1 MKLQFKHQKFQADA
15 AKAVVDVFAG
25 QPYLTPTYMIDRGYE
40 KIEADGVKSSQI
52 AIKEEEDFTGWR
64 NERIVPELSDKLIL
78 EHLQKVQRTNQLKPS
93 DKLEGRYNLTIEMET
108 GVGKTYTYIKT
119 LYELNKH
126 YGWSKFIVVVP
137 SVAIREGVYKS
148 FQVTQDHFAEEYG
161 KKIRFF
167 IYSSK
172 NLEEIA
178 TFASDSSINVMI
190 INMQAF
196 NKSVDANEKLES
208 GKRADKNSA
217 IIFRKLDSFRSR
229 RPIDVIA
236 KTNPILIIDEPQSVE
251 GAATKKN
258 LKLFCPL
265 LTLRYSATHK
275 SDSIYNMVYRLDAME
290 AYNKRLVKKI
300 AVKGITESGSTA
312 TEGFV
317 YLESINVSK
326 EKNPTASI
334 QFDCKGA
341 KGIRQKNVTVG
352 IGYNL
357 YDNSGNLDEY
367 KVGFVVKSIDGR
379 DNSVEFL
386 NGIKIFAGDV
396 IGKVSEDQLRR
407 IQIRETILSH
417 LERERQLFH
426 KGIKVLSLFFIDEV
440 AKYKQ
445 YDEAGHPF
453 NGIYADMFEEE
464 YNDIIGSMQ
473 LRAGDDEYIRYLEVI
488 SAHDTH
494 AGYFSVDK
502 KGKMTDSK
510 LSDKKEGTSDDID
523 AYDLIMKNK
532 ELLLDRDP
540 KKSPVRFIFSH
551 SALREGWDNPNVFQ
565 ICTLKQSSSEV
576 RKRQEVGRGLRLCV
590 NQDGE
595 RMDANVLGNDV
606 QSINVLTVIASES
619 YDSFAK
625 GLQTELAD
633 AVAGRPVAVTA
644 DLFKGKVIVD
654 AGGNEQVV
662 DGDTA
667 QAIYFD
673 LIVNGY
679 IDKKGVLTDK
689 YYADKANGAIQVAE
703 EVTDSRDSVINIL
716 DSVYDSRAMQ
726 PENARDK
733 NVELQVDPD
742 KLAMPEFKALWKRIS
757 PKSVYVVDFDTDELV
772 NKAIASINRNLHVP
786 KIYFKVETGAMD
798 EIKSKD
804 SLLDGSA
811 FSKSKSST
819 YDSSKQIRV
828 GSSVKYD
835 LIGKLVGETG
845 LTRKAVV
852 AILTGIEKPV
862 FEQFKFNPEEFIIK
876 AAALINDEKATAII
890 QHITYNVLDEH
901 YDTDI
906 FTEPTIKGKLGTNAM
921 KAQRHLYDHIVYD
934 STNERDFAADLDTN
948 TDVAVYVKLP
958 DSFYIATPVGHY
970 NPDWAIAFYE
980 GTVKHIYFVAE
991 TKGSMS
997 SMQLRLIEESKIHCA
1012 REHFKAI
1019 SNGNVVYDVVDSYQA
1034 LLEKVMK

>member
-25 QPYLTPTYMIDRGYE
+25 QPYITPTYMMDRGYGQQTLT
-40 KIEADGVKSSQI
+40 DDT
-52 AIKEEEDFTGWR
+52 DFTGWR

-78 EHLQKVQRTNQLKPS
+78 EHLQKVQRTNQIKPS

-119 LYELNKH
+119 MYELNKH

-137 SVAIREGVYKS
+137 SIAIREGVYKS

-167 IYSSK
+167 IYNSAQ
-172 NLEEIA
+172 LTEIDR
-178 TFASDSSINVMI
+178 FASDSAINVMI
-190 INMQAF
+190 INVQAF

-208 GKRADKNSA
+208 GKRADKNAA
-217 IIFRKLDSFRSR
+217 IIFRKLDNFRSR
-229 RPIDVIA
+229 RPIDIIA

-251 GAATKKN
+251 GPAAKKN
-258 LKLFCPL
+258 LKLFSPL

-275 SDSIYNMVYRLDAME
+275 ADSIYNMVYRLDAME

-300 AVKGITESGSTA
+300 AVKGIAESGSTA
-312 TEGFV
+312 TDGFV
-317 YLESINVSK
+317 YLESINLSK
-326 EKNPTASI
+326 ADPTATI
-334 QFDCKGA
+334 QFDFKGA
-341 KGIRQKNVTVG
+341 SGIRKKNATVG

-357 YDNSGNLDEY
+357 YDNSGSLDEY
-367 KVGFVVKSIDGR
+367 KVGFVVKAIDGR

-386 NGIKIFAGDV
+386 NGVKIFAGDV

-417 LERERQLFH
+417 IERERQLFH

-445 YDEAGHPF
+445 YDEAGQAF
-453 NGIYADMFEEE
+453 NGIYANMFEEE
-464 YNDIIGSMQ
+464 YNDILSSMQ
-473 LRAGDDEYIRYLEVI
+473 REIGDEDYIRYLDAI
-488 SAHDTH
+488 SAHETH

-502 KGKMTDSK
+502 KGHYVDQVAGD
-510 LSDKKEGTSDDID
+510 DKKEQTSNDID

-625 GLQTELAD
+625 GLQNELAD

-654 AGGNEQVV
+654 ARGNEQVV

-667 QAIYFD
+667 QAIFED
-673 LIVNGY
+673 LISNGY
-679 IDKKGVLTDK
+679 VKRGVLTDK
-689 YYADKANGAIQVAE
+689 YYTDKANGAIQVAE
-703 EVTDSRDSVINIL
+703 EVADSRDSVINIL

-772 NKAIASINRNLHVP
+772 KKAIASLNQNLHVP
-786 KIYFKVETGAMD
+786 KIFFKVETGAMD

-852 AILTGIEKPV
+852 AILTGIEKSV

-1019 SNGNVVYDVVDSYQA
+1019 SNGNVVYDVVDSYQS
-1034 LLEKVMK
+1034 LLDLVTK